1 MQKMRMTIHN
11 EAELWQI
18 ENSSMVPIVTIVARN
33 LCLAFLF
40 SSMARYQPLFVDFAG
55 RKVVV
60 FGGGA
65 VGERKAAYF
74 AGADV
79 DVTVVSRQFSARLEA
94 MPGIKLVA
102 RDLAAGDLPG
112 LIEGAFLV
120 IAATGDPALD
130 AEIARV
136 AVDAGALVNAAG
148 GGSDV
153 ILPAKI
159 ERGEVTVA
167 ISTGGRSPATARYI
181 RQRLE
186 GVLGPELSDM
196 VRLQDELR
204 SDLKKKVGSQ
214 EKREELLWQ
223 VLEDPEVWEALKVSY
238 GDAKNLAHEKMD
250 VGK

>member
-1 MQKMRMTIHN
+1 
-11 EAELWQI
+11 
-18 ENSSMVPIVTIVARN
+18 
-33 LCLAFLF
+33 
-40 SSMARYQPLFVDFAG
+40 MARYQPLFVDFAG
-55 RKVVV
+55 KKVVV

-79 DVTVVSRQFSARLEA
+79 TVVSRRFSARLEA
-94 MPGIKLVA
+94 MPGIRLIRREV
-102 RDLAAGDLPG
+102 AAGDLPG
-112 LIEGAFLV
+112 LIEGAFLA
-120 IAATGDPALD
+120 IAATGNPTLD

-136 AVDAGALVNAAG
+136 AGGAGVLVNSAL

-167 ISTGGRSPATARYI
+167 VSTGGRSPAMARYI

-186 GVLGPELSDM
+186 GSLGAELSDM

-204 SDLKKKVGSQ
+204 GDLKKKVRSQ

-238 GDAKNLAHEKMD
+238 GDAKHLAFKKLGT
-250 VGK
+250 GK